1 MANSTLPPPGAFNF
15 AKPDEWPR
23 WLRRFKQYRSAA
35 GLDEEA
41 DTRQVDTLLYCMGEE
56 AEEVLTS
63 TNISVENRARYD
75 GVIEQFETHFRVRK
89 NVIFERAR
97 FNRRC
102 QKEGESAEQYITE
115 LYNLIEFC
123 EYGNLKDEMLRD
135 RLVVGIREVGLSEKM
150 QTDSRLTLES
160 AKTLI
165 RQKEA
170 AKEHRKELHEDSA
183 RSLHRL
189 HVGKKQRKSSPQYS
203 KGGATDKC
211 TRCGR
216 PRHPPGERCPAMG
229 AICHNCQIKGHF
241 KTQCRS
247 TKPKRSMAGI
257 STDQFSADDV
267 FLGAVNTSGEQEDW
281 KVTVTICRQDVEFKL
296 DTGAE
301 VNAISEDTYKALGC
315 PRLCKP
321 SRMLYGPARQPLGV
335 LGVFT
340 ETVKQSRNS
349 TRCPIYVVKRLHTN
363 LIASRP

>member
-1 MANSTLPPPGAFNF
+1 MANSTLPPPGPFNF

-41 DTRQVDTLLYCMGEE
+41 ETRQVDTLLYCMGEE

-63 TNISVENRARYD
+63 TNISAENRVLYN
-75 GVIEQFETHFRVRK
+75 GVIQQFETHFRVRR

-115 LYNLIEFC
+115 LYNLIDFC

-135 RLVVGIREVGLSEKM
+135 RLVVGIRDVGLSEKM
-150 QTDSRLTLES
+150 QTDPRLTLES

-183 RSLHRL
+183 HSLHRV
-189 HVGKKQRKSSPQYS
+189 HAGKKQYNSRKSSPQYS
-203 KGGATDKC
+203 RTDKC

-216 PRHPPGERCPAMG
+216 RRHSPGERCPATG
-229 AICHNCQIKGHF
+229 AICHNCYL
-241 KTQCRS
+241 
-247 TKPKRSMAGI
+247 P
-257 STDQFSADDV
+257 
-267 FLGAVNTSGEQEDW
+267 
-281 KVTVTICRQDVEFKL
+281 
-296 DTGAE
+296 
-301 VNAISEDTYKALGC
+301 
-315 PRLCKP
+315 
-321 SRMLYGPARQPLGV
+321 
-335 LGVFT
+335 
-340 ETVKQSRNS
+340 
-349 TRCPIYVVKRLHTN
+349 
-363 LIASRP
+363 